1 MFDVIPVTSPRP
13 TDCGATCMKMLLS
26 YYGQDADLDEL
37 IRECNTSIIGC
48 TGKDLLRVG
57 RAHGLDMTAW
67 KMDAEEVIRQDR
79 PAIIWWMYTHWVVF
93 CGADEN
99 GKIVICNPD
108 RGRYRV
114 SPGTFTSFYT
124 GVALFNGE
132 PHDLPAG
139 EAE

>member
-26 YYGQDADLDEL
+26 YYGQDANLDEL

-57 RAHGLDMTAW
+57 HTHGLDMTAW

-79 PAIIWWMYTHWVVF
+79 PAIVWWMYGHWVVF
-93 CGADEN
+93 CGMDEN
-99 GKIVICNPD
+99 GKVVICNPD

-114 SPGTFTSFYT
+114 SPGTFNSFYT

-139 EAE
+139 DAE